1 MEEFREVAAAEKE
14 EQRRKFEQ
22 TERSIVTKR
31 AEPVRYLYPLPT
43 YTNLQK
49 PKVQN
54 LSEFFY

>member
-31 AEPVRYLYPLPT
+31 AEPVRYLYPLAT
-43 YTNLQK
+43 YTVRYKFTK
-49 PKVQN
+49 P
-54 LSEFFY
+54 

>member
-31 AEPVRYLYPLPT
+31 AEPVRYRYRYPS
-43 YTNLQK
+43 YTKPQVQK
-49 PKVQN
+49 

>member
-31 AEPVRYLYPLPT
+31 AEPVRYRYPKS
-43 YTNLQK
+43 Q
-49 PKVQN
+49 VQN
-54 LSEFFY
+54 LSEFFC